1 MKIAILIS
9 GRITRY
15 DVCLVNFL
23 NNISITHDADL
34 FISINDENNECDY
47 FKIMRKKLKQWIKCC
62 EIKKYVIPQE
72 IIDIFNPNESI
83 GYFKNQAN
91 LQKINNKW
99 LPYNCLSMYYNDN
112 NCYKM
117 ALNYADINNFEY
129 DVFLKYRSD
138 IINTTIPD
146 FSNVNSDEYNLHC
159 AVPMCNF
166 LSNGIFRKPIVC
178 DIFAWGNKK
187 SMNIYCNTYNY
198 VIDKIKEYYG
208 KYYVAGECSLTDNI
222 YSNNLPVTYYN
233 IRYSLDK
240 NRRMFDDI
248 NNDTRKP
255 IPNQS
260 YFMKITDTTSDLF
273 IEPCKQE

>member
-129 DVFLKYRSD
+129 DVFLKFHRL
-138 IINTTIPD
+138 IPE
-146 FSNVNSDEYNLHC
+146 SH
-159 AVPMCNF
+159 NF
-166 LSNGIFRKPIVC
+166 L
-178 DIFAWGNKK
+178 
-187 SMNIYCNTYNY
+187 
-198 VIDKIKEYYG
+198 VI
-208 KYYVAGECSLTDNI
+208 
-222 YSNNLPVTYYN
+222 
-233 IRYSLDK
+233 
-240 NRRMFDDI
+240 
-248 NNDTRKP
+248 
-255 IPNQS
+255 
-260 YFMKITDTTSDLF
+260 
-273 IEPCKQE
+273 